1 MKSTKVSHAPTL
13 EILAL
18 TLTEFGRLGNQISK
32 VLCGKDHRKAVA
44 VTINPKG
51 YSDYR
56 DFMLDYAALNLVKKY
71 PYLQLPG
78 VNPRIVAMEK
88 FLKSEISCRRVN
100 IMFTKPSSIPH
111 DAMTLLIK
119 ARRIIR
125 GVLGPFCLDDIV
137 PFLSHGPGATFG
149 SRKDR
154 GHPWYKFGDIQPTVT
169 GECLA
174 LHNIFIKY
182 CELWGNIHSTNA
194 INPLVVTGS
203 KVTTVPKD
211 AKCDRIIAIEPL
223 LNMFYQKGIGGLM
236 RKRLRMHGCDLND
249 QVINQSLALRGS
261 LDNSLATIDLS
272 SASDSVARGLVEF
285 LLPADWLQ
293 FMNATRSNYTTAFGE
308 KIFLQKYSSMGNGF
322 TFELESLIFLALCR
336 AVRETVEPRGHRPP
350 LGSNVQALNSAIEDL
365 NWNFFPFNPNGKT
378 RSRMDSVVSV
388 YGDDI
393 IVDSHMAPKVIALL
407 ETCGFATNVDKTFI
421 DGPFRES
428 CGKHYFLGH
437 DVTPLYVKADIH
449 TQDRYL
455 WYLNSIRRF
464 AHRLL
469 GVGYGCDAR
478 LQRLYGVLYSLLDP
492 KYRSLS
498 IPEGFGD
505 GGVVRDFDECAPK
518 PMAEKSWVE
527 GYICR
532 HRVRVITGFIPYG
545 DPQLLV
551 SIFRLLRQ
559 NQGLEVESTS
569 SVRSKDDV
577 SILRP
582 IEAIPLLIP
591 KKKYRWKVSQL
602 SVPRWPELG
611 PWVSSF

>member
-1 MKSTKVSHAPTL
+1 MKSTKKCHAPTL

-56 DFMLDYAALNLVKKY
+56 DFMLDYAAMNLVKKY

-78 VNPRIVAMEK
+78 VNPKVVALEK
-88 FLKSEISCRRVN
+88 FLKSEIRCHQVN
-100 IMFTKPSSIPH
+100 FKFTRPSLLPH
-111 DAMTLLIK
+111 ETVTVLVT
-119 ARRIIR
+119 ARREIR
-125 GVLGPFCLDDIV
+125 RILGKFCLDDIV

-154 GHPWYKFGDIQPTVT
+154 GHSWYKFGDIQPTVT

-174 LHNIFIKY
+174 LHRNFLKY
-182 CELWGNIHSTNA
+182 CELWGDIHSRNG
-194 INPLVVTGS
+194 IDPKVVLGS

-211 AKCDRIIAIEPL
+211 ARCDRLIAIEPL

-249 QVINQSLALRGS
+249 QTINQSLALIGS
-261 LDNSLATIDLS
+261 KTNSLATIDLS
-272 SASDSVARGLVEF
+272 SASDSIARGLVEF
-285 LLPADWLQ
+285 LLPPDWLL
-293 FMNATRSNYTTAFGE
+293 FMNATRSNYTTLSSGDKRE
-308 KIFLQKYSSMGNGF
+308 TVFLQKYSSMGNGF
-322 TFELESLIFLALCR
+322 TFELESLIFLAICR
-336 AVRETVEPRGHRPP
+336 A
-350 LGSNVQALNSAIEDL
+350 I
-365 NWNFFPFNPNGKT
+365 
-378 RSRMDSVVSV
+378 RSSRNSVVSV

-393 IVDSHMAPKVIALL
+393 IVSSDMAPKVIRIL
-407 ETCGFATNVDKTFI
+407 ETCGFATNVEKTFI

-449 TQDRYL
+449 SQDRYL

-464 AHRLL
+464 SHRLL

-478 LQRLYGVLYSLLDP
+478 LQRLYGVLYSFLDP
-492 KYRSLS
+492 KSRSLS

-505 GGVVRDFDECAPK
+505 GGVVRDFDECSPP
-518 PMAEKSWVE
+518 PMAQHSWVE
-527 GYICR
+527 GYITR
-532 HRVRVITGFIPYG
+532 HRVRVFSGFIPYG

-551 SIFRLLRQ
+551 SLFSLLRRWY
-559 NQGLEVESTS
+559 GRETTS
-569 SVRSKDDV
+569 SVRVMDD
-577 SILRP
+577 
-582 IEAIPLLIP
+582 IPLLIQQ
-591 KKKYRWKVSQL
+591 KKYRWKVSQL
-602 SVPRWPELG
+602 SVPRWPGLG